1 MRKRTRILF
10 FLTGI
15 VGLSALWVVLTI
27 VGNGR
32 SVGPV
37 QRVVIISST
46 TADVAASLKASGV
59 LSSSAQ
65 ILFPFFVRFQ
75 GTEDG
80 LHPGTFLIPAHAPL
94 RQVVR
99 ILLQHGRTETRVTI
113 PEGSSLRDLATILQK
128 AGLVTRT
135 EDVIAVTGTPASEQ
149 TETVFGEKAF
159 SYLAGKPQGISLEG
173 YLFPDTY
180 RFFADAS
187 VRDVAQK
194 MLETFDV
201 KTKDLR
207 AEPLPY
213 PLHSFYDV
221 LTLAS
226 VVEAE
231 VRGAED
237 QRRVADLFLRRI
249 TAGMPLQ
256 ADSTVQYASGASG
269 RFTTAADRE
278 SQSLWN
284 TYQHPGLPRGPIASP
299 GLEAI
304 RAVLHPTPNDALYFL
319 TGPDGTVYYAKTLE
333 EHVANKRH
341 L

>member
-1 MRKRTRILF
+1 VAVFT
-10 FLTGI
+10 
-15 VGLSALWVVLTI
+15 LWVVLTI
-27 VGNGR
+27 VGSGR
-32 SVGPV
+32 PVGPV
-37 QRVVIISST
+37 QRVVVASST
-46 TADVAASLKASGV
+46 AADVAAALKSSGA
-59 LSSSAQ
+59 LSPSAQ
-65 ILFPFFVRFQ
+65 MLFPFFVRFH
-75 GTEDG
+75 GMEAG

-113 PEGSSLRDLATILQK
+113 PEGSSLRDLADILQK
-128 AGLVTRT
+128 AGLAASAD
-135 EDVIAVTGTPASEQ
+135 DVFAVTGTPASEK
-149 TETVFGEKAF
+149 TETVFSEQDF
-159 SYLAGKPQGISLEG
+159 SFFAGKPQGISLEG

-194 MLETFDV
+194 MLETFDG

-207 AEPLPY
+207 TEPLPY
-213 PLHSFYDV
+213 PLLSFYDV

-226 VVEAE
+226 VLEAE
-231 VRGAED
+231 VQGPED

-249 TAGMPLQ
+249 AAGMPLQ
-256 ADSTVQYASGASG
+256 ADSTVHYASGASG

-278 SQSLWN
+278 SESLWN
-284 TYQHPGLPRGPIASP
+284 TYQHPGLPRGPIANP

-304 RAVLHPTPNDALYFL
+304 RAVLDPAPNDAVYFL